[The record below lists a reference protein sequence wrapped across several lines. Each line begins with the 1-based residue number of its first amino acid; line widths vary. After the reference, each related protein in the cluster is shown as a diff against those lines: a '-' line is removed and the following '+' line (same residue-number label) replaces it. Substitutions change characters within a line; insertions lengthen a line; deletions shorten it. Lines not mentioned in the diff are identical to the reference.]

1 MFLRIIATWLWQQL
15 LSLLGD
21 FLDSKCFPKNLEF
34 RIAVVRKKIE
44 LIGWMYRATCH
55 IYFSLIFQ
63 EFKA

>member
-1 MFLRIIATWLWQQL
+1 MFLRIIAMWLWQQL
-15 LSLLGD
+15 LSLLRD
-21 FLDSKCFPKNLEF
+21 FMDSKCFPKNLEF

-44 LIGWMYRATCH
+44 LIGWMYRATRH